1 MKTKT
6 NANNSIQPMIK
17 PPCLGV
23 LAGAAVLA
31 LAIQTTTAQ
40 TTVYRE
46 TFGGNSST
54 DLNGTSLD
62 VASGYAGGA
71 AGATWQA
78 GGNWNKDG
86 VYSYDLSPGSYSGG
100 CALLPFTPL
109 SGYTYTLSI
118 DNPVIYT
125 AGNKTAW
132 NGVGFTSGTPS
143 DWTDSAA
150 TAASTSEWPNPVYW
164 GLLRYGGPSTD
175 ASFSGPSTAG
185 GVGSTT
191 VDAGHL
197 AITLDTSAA
206 DWTVTWSFDNGAS
219 TRTETILA
227 ADIPTIN
234 YVGINATASSSWGGH
249 AGQAVGNFLL
259 TATPVPEPASLAVIG
274 LGALALVA
282 RRRRN

>member
-1 MKTKT
+1 MRKLTH
-6 NANNSIQPMIK
+6 
-17 PPCLGV
+17 LG
-23 LAGAAVLA
+23 LLTGAVAVA
-31 LAIQTTTAQ
+31 LAAQTVTAQ
-40 TTVYRE
+40 TVIYSE
-46 TFGGNSST
+46 TFGGDSST
-54 DLNGTSLD
+54 DLNGTTLD

-78 GGNWNKDG
+78 GGNWNTDG
-86 VYSYDLSPGSYSGG
+86 IYSYDLSPGGYSGG
-100 CALLPFTPL
+100 CALLPFTPQ
-109 SGYTYTLSI
+109 SGYIYTLSI
-118 DNPVIYT
+118 DNPVTIT
-125 AGNKTAW
+125 SENKTAW
-132 NGVGFTSGTPS
+132 NGVGFTSATPS

-175 ASFSGPSTAG
+175 ASFSGPSTGGGAG
-185 GVGSTT
+185 SAT
-191 VDAGHL
+191 VAAGKL

-249 AGQAVGNFLL
+249 AGQTADNFLL
-259 TATPVPEPASLAVIG
+259 TATAVPEPSVFAMLGIG
-274 LGALALVA
+274 LLGLLTL
-282 RRRRN
+282 RRRA